1 MPSFLQKLAYLL
13 RFSLETSTANLRF
26 AYLLRKRFAAQSRF
40 QQLSNLKIWSLLK
53 NKVQKRRALA
63 ERQCAD
69 RGNKVDINIEI
80 VYDKIGYSKR
90 PVSFSVDYKIDGKH
104 FAKYF
109 AIN

>member
-80 VYDKIGYSKR
+80 VYDGNSKGPKRFNITYYINDERTKKI
-90 PVSFSVDYKIDGKH
+90 FT
-104 FAKYF
+104 
-109 AIN
+109 N

>member
-1 MPSFLQKLAYLL
+1 MLMPSFLQKLAYLL

-80 VYDKIGYSKR
+80 VYDGNSKR
-90 PVSFSVDYKIDGKH
+90 LEGFNITYYINGKRDKKI
-104 FAKYF
+104 FT
-109 AIN
+109 N